1 MGGWGRAGEGASDW
15 TSEPTLA
22 KRFEDSL
29 ALDTSED
36 KSREEMKEGNWRRDD
51 EKGAR

>member
-1 MGGWGRAGEGASDW
+1 M
-15 TSEPTLA
+15 T

-36 KSREEMKEGNWRRDD
+36 KNREEMKEGDCGRDD